1 MMKAESTIRVLLADD
16 HEVVRKGIREFLE
29 EDSGIE
35 VIAEA
40 SDGERALAFAGEL
53 RPHVAVLD
61 IQMPRLTGIEVTQRI
76 KKDLPEIKVLIL
88 TAYDYDPYIFAALQS
103 GANGYVLKTA
113 RSHEITQ
120 AVHTVYDGGSA
131 MDPQVTRK
139 VIEHMT
145 SGSPY
150 ARGEGMVERPSER
163 EMDVLRSVV
172 RGLSNRAIAQ
182 EMGISHRTVQG
193 HLANLF
199 GKLAVNSRTEAA
211 LLAVKMG
218 WVTLDEV
225 K

>member
-1 MMKAESTIRVLLADD
+1 MKKAESTIRVLLADD

-29 EDSGIE
+29 EDRSIE
-35 VIAEA
+35 VVAEA
-40 SDGERALAFAGEL
+40 SDGEVALAYARDL

-61 IQMPRLTGIEVTQRI
+61 IQMPRLTGIEVTERI
-76 KKDLPEIKVLIL
+76 KKDMPQIKVLIL

-103 GANGYVLKTA
+103 GANGYMLKTA
-113 RSHEITQ
+113 RSHELVQ
-120 AVHTVYDGGSA
+120 AVHTVYEGGSA
-131 MDPQVTRK
+131 MDPRVTRK

-225 K
+225 T